1 MLLRTALRS
10 SPIRPAALTH
20 AAIDAALDLRA
31 MFGSTDLSRASIR
44 IGLSPVAM
52 KIVGER
58 LPAKLTPRNTVD
70 AQFSVYFQVAAA
82 WLDGRVESSSCRAA
96 GGARH
101 RRHDGAHHRCCRP
114 GHDQGRRVWWWR
126 LDGSDVS
133 RTVETPLGEPEN
145 PVGWD
150 PLRVKF
156 MSLAEPVYG
165 AARAGDIADRVGET
179 GPATLMRD
187 IIGLAAGLRMPRPAA
202 IAADHHQHKRR
213 NRRRE
218 EHVDH
223 GDPDGGECRRA
234 PGSPADESAGTTG

>member
-1 MLLRTALRS
+1 MRWTLLRTAIKPYPSCR
-10 SPIRPAALTH
+10 LTH
-20 AAIDAALDLRA
+20 AAIDAALDLRSR
-31 MFGSTDLSRASIR
+31 FGSTDLSRASIR

-82 WLDGRVESSSCRAA
+82 WLDGRVEWSSYQRLAA
-96 GGARH
+96 PDIVAMMARITVVVDPAMTKAGAS
-101 RRHDGAHHRCCRP
+101 
-114 GHDQGRRVWWWR
+114 VVVR

-150 PLRVKF
+150 LLRVKF

-187 IIGLAAGLRMPRPAA
+187 IIGLLRATDAASSG
-202 IAADHHQHKRR
+202 
-213 NRRRE
+213 NR
-218 EHVDH
+218 
-223 GDPDGGECRRA
+223 G
-234 PGSPADESAGTTG
+234 